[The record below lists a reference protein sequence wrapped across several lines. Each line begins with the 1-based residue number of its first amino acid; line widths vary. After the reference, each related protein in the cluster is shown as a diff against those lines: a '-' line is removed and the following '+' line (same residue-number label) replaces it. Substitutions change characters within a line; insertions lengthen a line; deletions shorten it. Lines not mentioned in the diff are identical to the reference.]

1 MSDARAL
8 YQALIVEHD
17 RAPKNQGP
25 LPGATHQATIDNP
38 LCGDEVT
45 MRLVVGGNQ
54 VAAARFEARGC
65 ALCRAAASMLTAR
78 VVGLPVAE
86 LPALAAAFE
95 AFVAAEPGSAV
106 PGELGD
112 LTAFAGVRAVRSR
125 RVCATLPFRALVA
138 ALG

>member
-1 MSDARAL
+1 MSDVRAL

-17 RAPKNQGP
+17 RAPRNQGP
-25 LPGATHQATIDNP
+25 LPGATHQATLDNP

-45 MRLVVGGNQ
+45 MRLVVAGDR
-54 VAAARFEARGC
+54 VADARFEARGC

-78 VVGLPVAE
+78 LIGRPVAE

-95 AFVAAEPGSAV
+95 AFVAAEPGAAV
-106 PGELGD
+106 AKELGE

-125 RVCATLPFRALVA
+125 RVCATLPFRALLA